1 MKTGNNGTR
10 LRGNDPMVLLRNDIA
25 SLKEDLTSLAAGQI
39 DAANDRAKQVVK
51 RMGKSGKK
59 FIDRGRKR
67 ALAVHRKLG
76 DAAAAHPVRTVVV
89 AALVGAVG
97 IKVLGWMWRR

>member
-10 LRGNDPMVLLRNDIA
+10 VRTSDPMALLRNDIA
-25 SLKEDLTSLAAGQI
+25 ALKDDLTSLAAGQI
-39 DAANDRAKQVVK
+39 DAANNRAKKAVK
-51 RMGKSGKK
+51 RMGRSGKM
-59 FIDRGRKR
+59 FIDRGRKQ
-67 ALAVHRKLG
+67 ALAAHRQLG
-76 DAAAAHPVRTVVV
+76 DAAGAHPVRTIIV